1 MSGNPSLKKKLDMS
15 DATEEE
21 IFSEL
26 RTKKDNF

>member
-1 MSGNPSLKKKLDMS
+1 LKKKLDMS
-15 DATEEE
+15 DAIEEE